1 MLHQIIKQAIRNN
14 NRLLSKYKSQPLLI
28 DNIKPSTKVDLLNT
42 RLLTELVSR
51 INTRIKQDLIPKLK
65 LYESYY
71 SNKVMDSSVLL
82 DLDYV
87 DDIKSVINT
96 ITLDYS
102 GITFNQI
109 VESVVK
115 QFAENSQKD
124 ITAALT
130 KEINRLVGID
140 ISPFIQ
146 SHTDDIKQALEYCKD
161 YIVSI
166 PQKYL
171 ADVQSTVLLNIQK
184 GMRSSSIIK
193 ELANQYDITLNR
205 AKVIARDQTSKFNLA
220 LTTAQ
225 AKDIGSDEFK
235 FSTSQDERV
244 RSTHRAADGKLC
256 KVGDSVYNL
265 RYDVMCRCVLIIVVH
280 FDWEQAA

>member
-184 GMRSSSIIK
+184 GMRSSSIVK
-193 ELANQYDITLNR
+193 ELANQYGITLNR

-280 FDWEQAA
+280 FDWETP

>member
-146 SHTDDIKQALEYCKD
+146 SHTDDIKQTLEYCKD

-193 ELANQYDITLNR
+193 ELANQYGITLNR
-205 AKVIARDQTSKFNLA
+205 AKVIARDQTSKLNLA

-280 FDWEQAA
+280 FD

>member
-193 ELANQYDITLNR
+193 ELANQYGITLNR
-205 AKVIARDQTSKFNLA
+205 AKIIARDQTSKLNLA

-244 RSTHRAADGKLC
+244 RRTHRDADGKLC
-256 KVGDSVYNL
+256 RVGDAIYNL
-265 RYDVMCRCVLIIVVH
+265 RYDVMCRCVLITVVH
-280 FDWEQAA
+280 FD

>member
-184 GMRSSSIIK
+184 GMRSSSIVK
-193 ELANQYDITLNR
+193 ELANQYGITLNR
-205 AKVIARDQTSKFNLA
+205 AKVIARDQTSKLNLA

-265 RYDVMCRCVLIIVVH
+265 RYDVMCRCVLITVVH
-280 FDWEQAA
+280 FDWETP

>member
-146 SHTDDIKQALEYCKD
+146 SHTDDIKQTLEYCKD

-184 GMRSSSIIK
+184 GMRSSSIVK
-193 ELANQYDITLNR
+193 ELANQYGITLNR
-205 AKVIARDQTSKFNLA
+205 AKVIARDQTSKLNLA

-244 RSTHRAADGKLC
+244 RRTHRDADGKLC
-256 KVGDSVYNL
+256 RVGDAIYNL
-265 RYDVMCRCVLIIVVH
+265 RYDVMCRCVLITVVH
-280 FDWEQAA
+280 FDWETP

>member
-124 ITAALT
+124 ITASLT

-280 FDWEQAA
+280 FD

>member
-184 GMRSSSIIK
+184 GMRSSSIVK
-193 ELANQYDITLNR
+193 ELANQYGITLNR
-205 AKVIARDQTSKFNLA
+205 AKVIARDQTSKLNLA

-280 FDWEQAA
+280 FD

>member
-193 ELANQYDITLNR
+193 ELANQYGITLNR
-205 AKVIARDQTSKFNLA
+205 AKVIARDQTSKLNLA

-280 FDWEQAA
+280 FD

>member
-28 DNIKPSTKVDLLNT
+28 DNIKPSAKVDLLNT

-265 RYDVMCRCVLIIVVH
+265 RYDVMCRCVLITVVH
-280 FDWEQAA
+280 FDWETP

>member
-146 SHTDDIKQALEYCKD
+146 SHTDDIKQTLEYCKD

-193 ELANQYDITLNR
+193 ELANQYGITLNR
-205 AKVIARDQTSKFNLA
+205 AKVRARDQTSKLNLA
-220 LTTAQ
+220 LTTAK

-280 FDWEQAA
+280 FD